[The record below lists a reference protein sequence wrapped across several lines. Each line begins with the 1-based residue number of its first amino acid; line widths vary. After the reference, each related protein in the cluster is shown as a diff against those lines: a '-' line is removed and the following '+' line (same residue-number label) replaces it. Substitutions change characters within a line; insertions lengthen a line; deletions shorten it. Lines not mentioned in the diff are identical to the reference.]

1 MGKCFMIIKF
11 TLNNTFIFLQQCQFI
26 LHSSVHS
33 CFSQIPLNENTI
45 SFPWDITNSGLS
57 WRFLTSSLKIEAI
70 CGLTGHFQP
79 RGLNDA
85 SIREIVDFPCLR
97 HFVIRPGT
105 SVSLHK
111 ITTYSPTSSSLLQS
125 TSVLSC
131 LSSLLNS
138 LFSSFSH
145 LRHFLRSPTLT
156 AEASPVHN
164 LLGFAILVILK
175 VDISGSGF
183 TISGVAKIAT
193 PSEPDSLLC

>member
-57 WRFLTSSLKIEAI
+57 RRFLTSSLKIEAI

-85 SIREIVDFPCLR
+85 SIREIVSFQFLR

-105 SVSLHK
+105 SVSLDK
-111 ITTYSPTSSSLLQS
+111 ITTSIIS
-125 TSVLSC
+125 T
-131 LSSLLNS
+131 
-138 LFSSFSH
+138 
-145 LRHFLRSPTLT
+145 
-156 AEASPVHN
+156 
-164 LLGFAILVILK
+164 
-175 VDISGSGF
+175 GF
-183 TISGVAKIAT
+183 TIFLIF
-193 PSEPDSLLC
+193 PSKTFLEVTNSYCRGFSRPQPFGLCDIGNPEG